1 MARAAK
7 VISIEA
13 IQAFSFSLDNFRE
26 EAAVALEG
34 VTVQLRRAVDWV
46 QHQQKDYWSAQL
58 RRAEDQH
65 NEARINLYRAR
76 TVRRIGDVQPSCID
90 EQRAVDRARRRVV
103 LCQQKREAVRH
114 WTRAIDR
121 ALNDYVA
128 CVSQLNGWLDADAPK
143 ALASLQQIVATLE
156 NYVAVPGSSDIQD
169 LVAAAGATQS
179 TTPRSEISADLDSG
193 EDDTS
198 SENEEEADDGKVE
211 TFNDDDL
218 NAIEAEIADFKQQAD
233 EESRDA
239 QENGNIEKNSN
250 PDSALDGDSTTSPR
264 ETRP

>member
-26 EAAVALEG
+26 DAGIALEG

-58 RRAEDQH
+58 RRAEDEY

-76 TVRRIGDVQPSCID
+76 TVRRVGDVQPSCID
-90 EQRAVDRARRRVV
+90 EQRAMDRARRRVV

-121 ALNDYVA
+121 AMNDYVG

-179 TTPRSEISADLDSG
+179 TTPRSEISADLDS
-193 EDDTS
+193 
-198 SENEEEADDGKVE
+198 SENDEEADDDKVE

-218 NAIEAEIADFKQQAD
+218 NAIEAEIADFKQQQAA
-233 EESRDA
+233 EEGRDA
-239 QENGNIEKNSN
+239 QENDNTEKNSDL
-250 PDSALDGDSTTSPR
+250 DSDLDNDSTTAPR